1 MKKFAA
7 ICDTA
12 KIFNYPPIISILA
25 ALGLNDNGFKTIPLK
40 GNLQLFSGS
49 CQSYIGSD
57 DVFGAMKKDSVK
69 FDSIYIGNLST
80 VEDVE
85 TVINFIKDFKNENAT
100 VVVNPVLE
108 EDINSNIDKMR
119 ELVSY
124 AQVIT
129 PSYKVAEHFLDKND
143 TKVTFEELK
152 EFVKK
157 LSEIGNKITFIT
169 DIPDPNHPDDTFV
182 LAYDKGIS
190 AYWTIPNCY
199 KKDAKFTFIDVL
211 TELIIKDTDLSTVMN
226 ELL

>member
-7 ICDTA
+7 ICDTS

-57 DVFGAMKKDSVK
+57 DVIGTMKKDSVK

-80 VEDVE
+80 LEDVE
-85 TVINFIKDFKNENAT
+85 TVINFINDFKNEGAT
-100 VVVNPVLE
+100 VVINPVLE
-108 EDINSNIDKMR
+108 DDVNSNIDKMK

-129 PSYKVAEHFLDKND
+129 PSYKVTEDFLNQNN
-143 TKVTFEELK
+143 TKVTYEELK
-152 EFVKK
+152 NFVTR
-157 LSEIGNKITFIT
+157 LSDIGPKVTFIT

-182 LAYDKGIS
+182 LAYDKEIS

-226 ELL
+226 NLS